1 MKIVCLGWGS
11 LVWKSG
17 DLPVASKW
25 HTDGPALPIEFTRVS
40 DGGELATAICLNA
53 DPVPVL
59 WATLAT
65 HSLSEARQA
74 LREREGI
81 PAKRV
86 DGVGSLHISPQTTGL
101 LADWARA
108 RGIDALIWT
117 ALPARVDSIEGKI
130 PTTEAAIAYL
140 RELTGEVS
148 EHAKSY
154 IQQVPDQIDTAYRRE
169 IKAAL
174 GW

>member
-11 LVWKSG
+11 LVWKPG
-17 DLPVASKW
+17 ELPVAGEW
-25 HTDGPALPIEFTRVS
+25 HHDGPALPIEFTRVS

-53 DPVPVL
+53 NPVPVL

-65 HSLSEARQA
+65 HSLSEACQA

-81 PAKRV
+81 PEERV
-86 DGVGSLHISPQTTGL
+86 DGVGSLHITPHSTGV
-101 LADWARA
+101 LADWARQ

-117 ALPARVDSIEGKI
+117 ALPARIDSIEGKV

-140 RELTGEVS
+140 QGLTGEER

-154 IQQVPDQIDTAYRRE
+154 IQQVPEQIDTLYRRE
-169 IKAAL
+169 ISAAL

>member
-17 DLPVASKW
+17 ELPVAGEW
-25 HTDGPALPIEFTRVS
+25 HHDGPTLPIEFTRVS

-53 DPVPVL
+53 KPVPVL
-59 WATLAT
+59 WETLVT
-65 HSLSEARQA
+65 SSLSEACQA
-74 LREREGI
+74 LRKREGI
-81 PAKRV
+81 PEERV
-86 DGVGSLHISPQTTGL
+86 DGVGSLHITPQTTGV
-101 LADWARA
+101 LADWARQ

-117 ALPARVDSIEGKI
+117 ALPARIDSIEGKT
-130 PTTEAAIAYL
+130 PTVEAAIAYL
-140 RELTGEVS
+140 QGLTGEVR

-154 IQQVPDQIDTAYRRE
+154 IQQVPEQIATLYRGE
-169 IKAAL
+169 IRAAL

>member
-17 DLPVASKW
+17 ELPVAGEW
-25 HTDGPALPIEFTRVS
+25 HPDGPALPVEFARVS

-65 HSLSEARQA
+65 HSLSEACQA
-74 LREREGI
+74 LRKREGI
-81 PAKRV
+81 PAERV

-101 LADWARA
+101 LADWARS

-117 ALPARVDSIEGKI
+117 ALPARIDAVEGKI

-140 RELTGEVS
+140 GGLTGEER

-154 IQQVPDQIDTAYRRE
+154 IQQVPEQIDTRYRRE
-169 IKAAL
+169 IRAAL